1 MLRIDVSTGQNQEAI
16 ISLSGDFTG
25 EYIPC
30 VEAAINGVSSEL
42 LPILL
47 NLRHVTLVDRE
58 SMSFLRTLCETKV
71 TMKNCPG
78 YLERWIDQ
86 ECRGCPEL
94 DK

>member
-16 ISLSGDFTG
+16 INLSGDFTG

-30 VEAAINGVSSEL
+30 VEAAIAGASAET

-58 SMSFLRTLCETKV
+58 SMSFLRTLRETKV
-71 TMKNCPG
+71 AMEHCPA

-86 ECRGCPEL
+86 ECRGCPGL
-94 DK
+94 DE